1 MIGSPSDPAAPASE
15 KRGLLGDLGNAFGN
29 AAGSLFDLP
38 QSVNQ
43 ALNRR
48 VFVNK

>member
-1 MIGSPSDPAAPASE
+1 MIGSPSDSTAPASE

-29 AAGSLFDLP
+29 AANALFNMP